1 MNPREVNKIQTI
13 MEKSRWIPPVV
24 LCVMLFFI
32 SHEFIY
38 GVEEKSLFVYDL
50 FWLKDFLNKPS
61 GILSCCSLFFT
72 QFLHIPWIGTLIWV
86 FLLILSAE
94 LTRIVYKIPVNLSA
108 LTYIPAAIFLS
119 YNMSVGYALYL
130 ISLPGFF
137 FIPVLGYL
145 WALLTVVFLRKVQK
159 PLWLAILFVIWGFA
173 GYYIAGFYSLAG
185 IAAACVD
192 TMFSKR
198 SSACR
203 LSALAGTLIPL
214 FLAPVAFV
222 ATTTYNLSNGWILGL
237 PEKDF
242 GITPMKMQLPLML
255 AMALA
260 VIAPMSKYLYRLSG
274 KAPLIIQT
282 AALAAFIAIPSIFW
296 FRDDTFKAELGMI
309 HSANNLE
316 WEEAVDIFEGLQS
329 KHADDPT
336 WQPTRVLVL
345 LKDLALIKTG
355 QESERSYSFEN
366 GSQVQNND
374 CIVPMSFQI
383 GKILYLHYGLPGISN
398 RWSSE
403 EAVMFGRNYM
413 TYKYFSMIAI
423 LFNDTNLSREYLNTL
438 KKTLFYRK
446 WAMEQFRLCDDPVL
460 TAQTEPYDKILQ
472 LMCYDDLI
480 TSDSEGCESFLAR
493 HFNGP
498 KPRRTT
504 PLYDRVALFFALDSK
519 DSDMFWQRFSD
530 FLDSNPASPVGR
542 YYRQAAYLFSVIN
555 NSRTL
560 ETLPFDDTTKDLFSA
575 FMNKALKVGNVS
587 LEKARKAF
595 PANLRHTYY
604 FYYYY
609 VNELQM
615 F

>member
-1 MNPREVNKIQTI
+1 MA
-13 MEKSRWIPPVV
+13 KSRWIPPVA
-24 LCVMLFFI
+24 LCVILFFI

-38 GVEEKSLFVYDL
+38 GVEERSLFVYDL

-72 QFLHIPWIGTLIWV
+72 QFLHIPWLGTLIWV
-86 FLLILSAE
+86 ILLILSAE
-94 LTRIVYKIPVNLSA
+94 LTRIVYRIPVSLSA
-108 LTYIPAAIFLS
+108 LTYIPAAIFVS

-137 FIPVLGYL
+137 FMPVLGYM
-145 WALLTVVFLRKVQK
+145 WALLTVVVLRKVHK
-159 PLWLAILFVIWGFA
+159 PVWLATLFVIWGFA

-192 TMFSKR
+192 TMLSDRGR
-198 SSACR
+198 SCR
-203 LSALAGTLIPL
+203 LAALAGTLVPL
-214 FLAPVAFV
+214 LLAPVAFV
-222 ATTTYNLSNGWILGL
+222 GTTTYNLSNGWIIGL

-242 GITPMKMQLPLML
+242 GITPLKMQYPLML

-260 VIAPMSKYLYRLSG
+260 VVAPMSKYLGRMSG
-274 KAPLIIQT
+274 NKAPLIIQT
-282 AALAAFIAIPSIFW
+282 AALALFISIPSVFW
-296 FRDDTFKAELGMI
+296 FRDETFKAELGMI
-309 HSANNLE
+309 HAANTLE
-316 WEEAVDIFEGLQS
+316 WQEAVDIFDGLQS
-329 KHADDPT
+329 KHANDT
-336 WQPTRVLVL
+336 SWEPTRVLVL

-366 GSQVQNND
+366 GSKMQNND
-374 CIVPMSFQI
+374 CVVPMSFQI

-398 RWSSE
+398 RWCSE

-413 TYKYFSMIAI
+413 TYKYYSIIAI
-423 LFNDTNLSREYLNTL
+423 LFNDTNLTKEYLGTL

-446 WAMEQFRLCDDPVL
+446 WANEQYRFCDDPGL
-460 TAQTEPYDKILQ
+460 RAQAAPYDMILQ
-472 LMCYDDLI
+472 LMCYNDLV

-498 KPRRTT
+498 RPRRAT
-504 PLYDRVALFFALDSK
+504 PLYDRVALFFAMDSK
-519 DSDMFWQRFSD
+519 DSDLFWQRFVT
-530 FLDSNPASPVGR
+530 FLDSNPTSSVGR
-542 YYRQAAYLFSVIN
+542 YYREAAYLFSVLD
-555 NSRTL
+555 NSSTL
-560 ETLPFDDTTKDLFSA
+560 ETLPFDDTTKELFSS
-575 FMNKALKVGNVS
+575 FLEKAYKVGNVS
-587 LEKARKAF
+587 LEEARQAF

>member
-1 MNPREVNKIQTI
+1 MAKT
-13 MEKSRWIPPVV
+13 RWIPPVA
-24 LCVMLFFI
+24 LCVILFFV

-38 GVEEKSLFVYDL
+38 GVEERSLFVYDL

-72 QFLHIPWIGTLIWV
+72 QFLHIPWLGTLIWV
-86 FLLILSAE
+86 ILLILSAE
-94 LTRIVYKIPVNLSA
+94 LTRKVFRIPVSLSA
-108 LTYIPAAIFLS
+108 LAYIPAAIFVS

-137 FIPVLGYL
+137 FMPVLGYL
-145 WALLTVVFLRKVQK
+145 WALLTVVVLRKAQK
-159 PLWLAILFVIWGFA
+159 PVWLAVLFVIWGFG
-173 GYYIAGFYSLAG
+173 GYYVAGFYSLSG

-192 TMFSKR
+192 TMLSR
-198 SSACR
+198 HDRACR
-203 LSALAGTLIPL
+203 LAALAGTLIPL
-214 FLAPVAFV
+214 LLAPVVFV
-222 ATTTYNLSNGWILGL
+222 SATTYNLSNGWIIGL

-242 GITPMKMQLPLML
+242 GITPKKMQFPLML
-255 AMALA
+255 AMALF
-260 VIAPMSKYLYRLSG
+260 VIAPVSKYLSRLTG
-274 KAPLIIQT
+274 RKATLIIQT
-282 AALAAFIAIPSIFW
+282 AALAAFIAIPSVFW

-309 HSANNLE
+309 HAANTLE
-316 WEEAVDIFEGLQS
+316 WQDAVDIFEELQS
-329 KHADDPT
+329 KHADDSS

-355 QESERSYSFEN
+355 QESELSYSFEN
-366 GSQVQNND
+366 GSRMQKNECV
-374 CIVPMSFQI
+374 VPMSFQI

-398 RWSSE
+398 RWCSE

-413 TYKYFSMIAI
+413 TYKYFSIIAI
-423 LFNDTNLSREYLNTL
+423 LLNDTSLSREYLGTL

-446 WAMEQFRLCDDPVL
+446 WAMDQLKLSDNPAL
-460 TAQTEPYDKILQ
+460 AAQTAPYDMILQ

-498 KPRRTT
+498 RPRRAT

-519 DSDMFWQRFSD
+519 DSDLFWPRFIA
-530 FLDSNPASPVGR
+530 FLDSNPTSTVGQ

-555 NSRTL
+555 NSSTL
-560 ETLPFDDTTKDLFSA
+560 ETLPFDDATKDLFSA
-575 FMNKALKVGNVS
+575 FIEKAYDVGNLS
-587 LEKARKAF
+587 LEEARLAF
-595 PANLRHTYY
+595 PAKLRHTYY